1 MRGRSGIRNQE
12 LGIRYRG
19 HLPDGLSYR
28 AAPDSSRLILLMSEY
43 ATRTERLERYLS
55 LAVGVA
61 VIGAMLVSLYQA
73 NLARAQLRA
82 SAWPYLSQSNSW
94 EGGTYHFVTV
104 NEGIGPAK
112 VKSFRVLVDG
122 HSVPTWNAAM
132 RALTGEG
139 EPALTYGSFGHGTVL
154 PAQRRP
160 CGEVLERRTEADA
173 DDRLLLLRVRRV
185 LAVGQRGAGA
195 GAGAVVRGGCR
206 GGIPAVARAS
216 GLTLHERGLP
226 SCSLT
231 RGGAAW

>member
-154 PAQRRP
+154 PAGATRALLSLPKGDRAVKFWSEGQKRMRTIA
-160 CGEVLERRTEADA
+160 CYCSVYDECWRSDSEEREPAPVRSCEGDA
-173 DDRLLLLRVRRV
+173 
-185 LAVGQRGAGA
+185 AEEFQQ
-195 GAGAVVRGGCR
+195 
-206 GGIPAVARAS
+206 
-216 GLTLHERGLP
+216 
-226 SCSLT
+226 
-231 RGGAAW
+231 